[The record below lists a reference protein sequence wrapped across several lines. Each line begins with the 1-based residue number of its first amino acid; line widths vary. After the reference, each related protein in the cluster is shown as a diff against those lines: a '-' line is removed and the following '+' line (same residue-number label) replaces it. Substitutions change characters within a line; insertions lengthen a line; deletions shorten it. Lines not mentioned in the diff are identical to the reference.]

1 MIYYGSE
8 IKDYFQLYSNAKKA
22 IKSWSGDFTRGERNI
37 SLTDIS
43 WLFSAEY
50 EKDVQKYFVEKL
62 QEALPENISL
72 ALHQLEE
79 KYNKK
84 QVEKSD
90 LDFLSLAQ

>member
-1 MIYYGSE
+1 
-8 IKDYFQLYSNAKKA
+8 
-22 IKSWSGDFTRGERNI
+22 
-37 SLTDIS
+37 LTDIPS
-43 WLFSAEY
+43 LFQSEY

-90 LDFLSLAQ
+90 LDFLFLAQ